1 MALGKIKAD
10 TLEHSTAGSLDTQ
23 YVVNGSAKAWCN
35 FNGTGTLAV
44 NDSFSI
50 SSVTDNTTATY
61 TPNISSAFSNSSYS
75 MVACLGHTNKSD
87 GWGILEDTNTART
100 TTATKVVAYNG
111 DFTVNSML
119 WNGDLA

>member
-1 MALGKIKAD
+1 MTSVLNVDTIADKAGTGPVALTKQSA
-10 TLEHSTAGSLDTQ
+10 
-23 YVVNGSAKAWCN
+23 AKAWVN